1 MQHNSERFS
10 QKDLAGRGKMSKF
23 AVRARVKARK
33 KAVGGSTPQ
42 PLENKGERLRVP
54 ESGLFA
60 RQKYFR
66 KDLAGSKKVRTFALA
81 KRDEGPVRHEREA
94 IFESNSITLFVE
106 KYKED
111 IKP

>member
-1 MQHNSERFS
+1 
-10 QKDLAGRGKMSKF
+10 MSKF
-23 AVRARVKARK
+23 AVRARRKARK
-33 KAVGGSTPQ
+33 KAGGGGTPQ
-42 PLENKGERLRVP
+42 PLENKGERPRVP

-60 RQKYFR
+60 RQKYFG

-94 IFESNSITLFVE
+94 IFESNSIKLFVE